1 MSSRP
6 ASTDSSPLAPG
17 QAGESPLQ
25 ASAVASL
32 WDIAGGD
39 AGVVRELIDDYAAM
53 ARGVVADIERALS
66 AGDARGAEHA
76 AHSLKGSSAMMG
88 AHLVK
93 QASEIIERAAAAGD
107 LAAAR
112 AGVPALLR
120 AHEAALERLLAVR
133 DEPAP

>member
-1 MSSRP
+1 M
-6 ASTDSSPLAPG
+6 
-17 QAGESPLQ
+17 
-25 ASAVASL
+25 ASL

-39 AGVVRELIDDYAAM
+39 AGIVRELIDDYAAM
-53 ARGVVADIERALS
+53 ARGVVADIERALA
-66 AGDARGAEHA
+66 AGDARGVEHA

-93 QASEIIERAAAAGD
+93 QTSEAVERAAAAGD
-107 LAAAR
+107 LAGAR
-112 AGVPALLR
+112 AAVPALVC